1 MQTALSELIDHCHS
15 RKYFSLK
22 SVHTPEEIQR
32 CISFRE
38 SLFFGENNLNSCDRE
53 QRDESA
59 GHIQIIDTRTNEVIG
74 YLRLI
79 SNTFGNSTTKQP
91 TNFYSSEFYQLEHL
105 HQHFARGMEI
115 SRFCVLPKY
124 RKHPAIF
131 LLVKQ
136 LILLLVEE
144 LTIDVLFGVA
154 SFEQASITQHQ
165 HALAYLKQHSTPL
178 NTPSGIV
185 NIQSSHESAVDIH
198 SLPND
203 TSNGSPTLPPLL
215 RFYLHFKPTFSDHFI
230 LDSAF
235 DSTLIFL
242 YVTKEALL
250 NRD

>member
-1 MQTALSELIDHCHS
+1 MQTALSELIERCHS
-15 RKYFSLK
+15 RKYFSLR

-32 CISFRE
+32 CIAFRE
-38 SLFFGENNLNSCDRE
+38 SLFFGENHFNISDRE
-53 QRDESA
+53 RRDESA
-59 GHIQIIDTRTNEVIG
+59 GHIQIIDTRNNEVIG

-79 SNTFGNSTTKQP
+79 SNTFGNTAPEQP
-91 TNFYSSEFYQLEHL
+91 TNFYSSEFYQLAPL
-105 HQHFARGMEI
+105 HQQFARGMEI

-144 LTIDVLFGVA
+144 FTIDVLFGVA
-154 SFEQASITQHQ
+154 SFEKASITQHQ
-165 HALAYLKQHSTPL
+165 QALAHLKQHSTSL
-178 NTPSGIV
+178 KAPSGMV
-185 NIQSSHESAVDIH
+185 NIQSSHKSAVSIH

-203 TSNGSPTLPPLL
+203 TGNSSPTLPPLL

-230 LDSAF
+230 LDSVF